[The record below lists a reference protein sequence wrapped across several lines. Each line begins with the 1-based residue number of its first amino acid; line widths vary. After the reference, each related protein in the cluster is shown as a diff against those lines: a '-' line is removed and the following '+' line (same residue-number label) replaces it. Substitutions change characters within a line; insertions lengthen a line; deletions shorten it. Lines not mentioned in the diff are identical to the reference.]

1 MQLKK
6 SLGQHF
12 LKDEAMLSRISD
24 AIGDLNPFVAVV
36 EIGPGQGALTKYL
49 IKKKHPNYMAVELDN
64 RWAAYIPEHFPALRG
79 KVINEDFLQTDLS
92 QLFQYP
98 THVVGNFPYNIS
110 TEIIFKVIEHR
121 ATVTKMTGMFQ
132 KEVAVR
138 IAAPPGNKEYGVTSV
153 LTQAYFDCEYLFDV
167 PPHSFD
173 PPPKV
178 MSGILQ
184 LKLKTEGLL
193 NCDEK
198 LFKTIVKKAF
208 GQRRKTLRNSL
219 KDMIHNKEI
228 LSEAFFDLRPERLSV
243 KDFEQL
249 TNRLKA

>member
-12 LKDEAMLSRISD
+12 LKDEAILNKIAD
-24 AIGDLNPFVAVV
+24 AIGDLSSFKTVL

-49 IKKKHPNYMAVELDN
+49 VKKKHPNYLAIELDN
-64 RWAAYIPEHFPALRG
+64 RWAAYIPEHFPVLQG
-79 KVINEDFLQTDLS
+79 KVINEDFLHTDLTKI
-92 QLFQYP
+92 FEYP

-138 IAAPPGNKEYGVTSV
+138 IASLPGNKEYGVTSV

-167 PPHSFD
+167 PPQSFD

-184 LKLKTEGLL
+184 LKLKTEDFL

-219 KDMIHNKEI
+219 KDMIQNKEM
-228 LSEAFFDLRPERLSV
+228 LSEPFFDLRPERLSV
-243 KDFEQL
+243 KDFEAL
-249 TNRLKA
+249 TNRLKS